1 MLGKER
7 VDRERRPWENA
18 VGPVL
23 TEEKMTEKQN
33 RREHARR
40 EARFSIKL
48 GSEAAPSGEWI
59 ATEGLNIS
67 MGGIYCHVPHFIPT
81 MTKLKAT
88 LLLPGGESPA
98 GEGWE
103 EAPFEAEMVVVWSD
117 PERETRGCDTYQIG
131 CAFLPLENEQKRI
144 LQGYL
149 DSLDRSAPRGVAR

>member
-1 MLGKER
+1 
-7 VDRERRPWENA
+7 
-18 VGPVL
+18 
-23 TEEKMTEKQN
+23 MTEKQN

-40 EARFSIKL
+40 EARFAIKL

-88 LLLPGGESPA
+88 LLLPGGGDPV
-98 GEGWE
+98 GEE
-103 EAPFEAEMVVVWSD
+103 ETPFEAEMVVVWSD

-131 CAFLPLENEQKRI
+131 CAFLPLEQAQKKL

-149 DSLDRSAPRGVAR
+149 DSLDRAAPKGRLR